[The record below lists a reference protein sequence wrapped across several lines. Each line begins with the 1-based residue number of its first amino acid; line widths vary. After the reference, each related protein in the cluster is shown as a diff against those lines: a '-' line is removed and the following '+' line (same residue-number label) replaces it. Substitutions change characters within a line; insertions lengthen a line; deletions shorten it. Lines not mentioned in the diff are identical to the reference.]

1 MASISQLGMLVQ
13 QLIHTKCPIFF
24 EKWAYLISEKG
35 YYFYLFYR
43 DLVNCFQFAG
53 RAGSVL
59 VAGSSSWCDLQHQET
74 WSANVLVTI
83 KWIPFQISFHHFCF
97 LFCESVLSNS
107 RWWSPF
113 SIQQLCKRWHIAG
126 KSMFYVL
133 VPMWRTL
140 EIQFSIFVPR

>member
-59 VAGSSSWCDLQHQET
+59 VAGSSS
-74 WSANVLVTI
+74 
-83 KWIPFQISFHHFCF
+83 
-97 LFCESVLSNS
+97 
-107 RWWSPF
+107 
-113 SIQQLCKRWHIAG
+113 
-126 KSMFYVL
+126 
-133 VPMWRTL
+133 
-140 EIQFSIFVPR
+140 

>member
-53 RAGSVL
+53 RQ
-59 VAGSSSWCDLQHQET
+59 DLYWLQVQ
-74 WSANVLVTI
+74 AVDVILNI
-83 KWIPFQISFHHFCF
+83 KKHEVQMC
-97 LFCESVLSNS
+97 LL
-107 RWWSPF
+107 
-113 SIQQLCKRWHIAG
+113 L
-126 KSMFYVL
+126 
-133 VPMWRTL
+133 
-140 EIQFSIFVPR
+140 